1 MGSGVLLA
9 ALVVLWFVVLVPMV
23 VTRGDAQG
31 GRAELADSG
40 RTLQRRRTV
49 DPVVHADTERVSVDR
64 DLLRTSG
71 ELQVDVH
78 ALRRRTLGGLVAAG
92 RADPGRRAGL
102 QPLAVDGAGAP
113 RPRRRR
119 LRARAAQGGPPRAAG
134 RPPGGPCRGP
144 ARRCAPPRRPAPVR
158 RRRSTRPSRAA
169 ASLPHPSVPLA
180 PVRRSS
186 RARVVAARTPAPAG
200 WQQSAVVGLDD
211 DDIGFADIDEYQPRR
226 VRQRLIDRS
235 PALRRRPRWWRRGAG
250 TVVSPPKGLWRSP
263 VAHLVR
269 IEGVRGSTP
278 LSSTP
283 SQHDTADAVGAL
295 RPGGVRRSRTPDRG
309 RPRRGR
315 SSNDGPPRRS
325 AGRPDPG
332 GASGSP
338 TRCWT
343 SRAGSTRR
351 STRRWPSCCPT
362 SSSGWASSRTR
373 PSTSP
378 GW

>member
-78 ALRRRTLGGLVAAG
+78 ALRRRTLGGLVALAALALVG
-92 RADPGRRAGL
+92 ARGL

-119 LRARAAQGGPPRAAG
+119 LRAGAAQGGPPRAAG
-134 RPPGGPCRGP
+134 RPPGRPCRGP
-144 ARRCAPPRRPAPVR
+144 GGAARRRRPAR
-158 RRRSTRPSRAA
+158 SARRSVHETVAA
-169 ASLPHPSVPLA
+169 AADLPHPSVPLA
-180 PVRRSS
+180 PVAQF
-186 RARVVAARTPAPAG
+186 RARVVVARTPAPVG

-226 VRQRLIDRS
+226 V
-235 PALRRRPRWWRRGAG
+235 ANA
-250 TVVSPPKGLWRSP
+250 
-263 VAHLVR
+263 
-269 IEGVRGSTP
+269 
-278 LSSTP
+278 
-283 SQHDTADAVGAL
+283 
-295 RPGGVRRSRTPDRG
+295 
-309 RPRRGR
+309 
-315 SSNDGPPRRS
+315 
-325 AGRPDPG
+325 
-332 GASGSP
+332 
-338 TRCWT
+338 
-343 SRAGSTRR
+343 
-351 STRRWPSCCPT
+351 
-362 SSSGWASSRTR
+362 
-373 PSTSP
+373 
-378 GW
+378 